1 MDTKKNSLV
10 FDLQRFATPSPKNLL
25 MGAGPIYFDRFDD
38 DGSSTGLRNIGST
51 DDFKFKTEVTK
62 VTKKSSLDKARR
74 TYAQAVKEIGATGS
88 VTLTEFDPANLAL
101 ALYGEEGVITQTAQE
116 ITDEV
121 YTVKLGQA
129 IQLPYYKISDVVVE
143 PLETTGAVID
153 TASNYTTVTST
164 GSVTSGGTY
173 TGTTTG
179 TYYVTITAANTTAGA
194 IAGCKF
200 KWRKGLTS
208 VYSEEI
214 EATGSAQ
221 TLAEGVTVT
230 LAVDTD
236 ESFVANDIY
245 QIKVTPASGE
255 YTLGTDYKVPTIE
268 ARGGL
273 ITFPTTSSIED
284 GSKVKISYS
293 VPAATFPK
301 VSGAT
306 VGSVEGMLL
315 FLGDPSHGPTYNGE
329 FWHVSITPNGDIGM
343 IADDF
348 ATFGIDFECLDDSE
362 NHPDDPMYRLVKLAS

>member
-1 MDTKKNSLV
+1 MG
-10 FDLQRFATPSPKNLL
+10 TPSAKNLL
-25 MGAGPIYFDRFDD
+25 LGAGPLYFDRWA
-38 DGSSTGLRNIGST
+38 DGNSTGLRHLGNVEE
-51 DDFKFKTEVTK
+51 FKFKTDVSK
-62 VTKKSSLDKARR
+62 VTKKSSMSAARR
-74 TYAQAVKEIGATGS
+74 TYAEAAKEINPTGS
-88 VTLTEFDPANLAL
+88 LTMDEFDPANLAL
-101 ALYGEEGVITQTAQE
+101 ALFGEDGVITQIAKT
-116 ITDEV
+116 ITNEV

-129 IQLPYYKISDVVVE
+129 IRLPYYKVSDVVIA
-143 PLETTGAVID
+143 PLEPTGAVID
-153 TASNYTTVTST
+153 AASNYTTVTST

-230 LAVDTD
+230 LAVDAG

-268 ARGGL
+268 ARGGV
-273 ITFPTTSSIED
+273 IQFPTTSTIED
-284 GSKVKISYS
+284 DSQVAISYS
-293 VPAATFPK
+293 VPAGTFPK

-306 VGSVEGMLL
+306 VSKIEGELL
-315 FLGDPSHGPTYNGE
+315 FLGDPSYGPCYNGE
-329 FWHVSITPNGDIGM
+329 FWHVSLTPNGDIGM
-343 IADDF
+343 LSDDF
-348 ATFGIDFECLDDSE
+348 ATFGIDFTCLDDEE
-362 NHPDDPMYRLVKLAS
+362 NHPDDPLYRLVKLS